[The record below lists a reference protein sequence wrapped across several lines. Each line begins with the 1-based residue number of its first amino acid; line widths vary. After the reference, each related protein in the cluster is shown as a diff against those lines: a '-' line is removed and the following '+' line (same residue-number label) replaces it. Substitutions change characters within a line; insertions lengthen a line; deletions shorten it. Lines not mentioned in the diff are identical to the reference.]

1 MLVGFLT
8 GVGIQVATGQLGG
21 MLGIP
26 KQTSGVPFLSGNPV
40 EFVKTLGH
48 LGQASWP
55 TALVSA
61 SVLAVLIIFERWV
74 KAIPGGLVAVIGAIV
89 ASWAFDLQ
97 AHQVS
102 TLGPVPSGLP
112 SIGLPSGVSW
122 HQAAGLLPVAG
133 SMVLVILAQSAATA
147 RAYAVRYNERFTEN
161 TDLVGLGLANLTA
174 GLSGTLSS
182 TAARPRPRWPT
193 RPTATPSSPS

>member
-1 MLVGFLT
+1 MFAGITSLGISGLQPATPQWVALAGLSALLAGGLLWLARLARLGFLAEFLSRTVLVGLLT

-74 KAIPGGLVAVIGAIV
+74 KAIPGGLVAVVAAIV

-102 TLGPVPSGLP
+102 TLGPVPAACPASGCP
-112 SIGLPSGVSW
+112 
-122 HQAAGLLPVAG
+122 AG
-133 SMVLVILAQSAATA
+133 
-147 RAYAVRYNERFTEN
+147 
-161 TDLVGLGLANLTA
+161 
-174 GLSGTLSS
+174 
-182 TAARPRPRWPT
+182 
-193 RPTATPSSPS
+193 